1 MVDPPNPPAAKVPW
15 YVAHPMRSLLLTILG
30 FLAFGAVVFSVV
42 AYTTLGRLKQSDPF
56 QLALATAA
64 GHPAVQSA
72 LGRPVE
78 AGFFAAGFIDEAKD
92 EAELTMRL
100 RGPAGTGTVRAIA
113 ERFDPAT
120 TPATPARGGWR
131 LVFLDVATFSDF
143 GTQVVDIVNERPP
156 TGVDLPEP
164 TPAAKEKYGVGNEE
178 SGQP

>member
-1 MVDPPNPPAAKVPW
+1 MNDTPNPPAAKVPW
-15 YVAHPMRSLLLTILG
+15 YVAHPMRSLLLTVLG
-30 FLAFGAVVFSVV
+30 VVAFGLLVFSVV
-42 AYTTLGRLKQSDPF
+42 ALATMGRLKQSDPYR
-56 QLALATAA
+56 LALATAA
-64 GHPAVQSA
+64 GHPSVQSA

-78 AGFFAAGFIDEAKD
+78 AGFFAAGLVDEAEA

-100 RGPAGTGTVRAIA
+100 RGPAGIGTVRAIA

-164 TPAAKEKYGVGNEE
+164 TPEAKEKYGVGNGE